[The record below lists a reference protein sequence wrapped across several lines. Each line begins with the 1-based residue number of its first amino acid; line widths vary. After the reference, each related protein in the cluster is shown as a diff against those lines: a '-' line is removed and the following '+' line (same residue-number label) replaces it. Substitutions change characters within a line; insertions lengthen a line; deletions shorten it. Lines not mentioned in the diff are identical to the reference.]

1 MNQGPRI
8 YNLFPTLAGSIDEW
22 SKHVSRVAAM
32 GFDWLYVNPFNETGS
47 SGSLY
52 AVKDHL
58 RLNPLIRGERT
69 DGDDELLREF
79 TERARAAG
87 MNVMMDLVVNH
98 TARDSGLT
106 ESRPDWYKRN
116 ANGEIESPSAS
127 DPADPA
133 NVTVWTD
140 LAELNYSERPE
151 RAAMIA
157 YFSGVIRH
165 YLDLGV
171 RGFRCDAA
179 YMVPCEVWS
188 ALIADAR
195 RIKADAVFA
204 AENLGAPTEAV
215 LGLRDAGF
223 DYLFNSSKWWDF
235 RSPWLLEQ
243 YEAFR
248 RIAPSIGFPE
258 SHDTPRLASELTAES
273 PAEIEAQY
281 RFRYLFAAFFST
293 GVMMPMGYEFG
304 FETNLDVVTTR
315 PSHWEQPAFDL
326 SSFIAAVNA
335 MKAAAA
341 ALNEEGPQHPLEH
354 NGEIIGLWR
363 STEDGQRAAFALF
376 NPSASATPA
385 IDVQALLH
393 PATGAALVEVTPNA
407 DGIAER
413 SIALLPYEL
422 RVFASAADR
431 LAPDDGKPAK
441 SRNARCSAGAC
452 VIEAIAPQLD
462 GGRHAVK
469 RIAGDRF
476 IVEADI
482 FREGHDALAAV
493 LRYRVAGAKAWRET
507 PMRLVTNDRFS
518 GSFVLEAIGVCE
530 YTIEAW
536 PDAFATWAHDTE
548 IKHAAGQPVSLE
560 LIEGRVLI
568 DAAVDRARKPDRT
581 ALRGL
586 LAEYDAA
593 ASDEARLAILLSER
607 AAAWME
613 RAPDRSGATRFAPA
627 LPLYVDR
634 RAAQVGAWYELF
646 PRSQSGD
653 AQRHGTFTDTER
665 QLPRVRE
672 LGFDIVYL
680 PPIHPIGHAFR
691 KGRNNSLEPGPDD
704 PGSPWAIGNADGGHC
719 AIEPKLGT
727 LADFDRFVAAAHAN
741 GLEIALDYAL
751 QCSPDHPYVCDHPE
765 WFSFRPDGTIKYAE
779 NPPKKY
785 QDIVNFNWSGPK
797 AAALWDE
804 LRHVVLFWIAHG
816 VRIFRV
822 DNPHTKPFAFWE
834 WMIHDVQRRHPDVLF
849 LAEAFTRPKVMQQ
862 LAKIGFTQSYTY
874 FTWRNTKTE
883 IIEYMTELVSAPMA
897 DFYRPNFFANTPD
910 ILPPFL
916 QTGGRPAFLIRLYLA
931 ATLSSLYGIYS
942 GFELCEDAG
951 LPGREEYADSEK
963 YELKARDWDAPGNIN
978 ADIRRVNRIRR
989 ENPALD
995 DWRNIRF
1002 LPIQSDNIVFFMK
1015 SRGTNTLLIAINVDP
1030 FRATEAWFPIPLAEL
1045 GMPGDAVVSCEDVVS
1060 GQRITWT
1067 GGWASVSLDPQTKP
1081 AAIFRIDGPTAV
1093 RAVRV

>member
-22 SKHVSRVAAM
+22 SKHVPRVAAM
-32 GFDWLYVNPFNETGS
+32 GFDWLYINPFNQTGY

-52 AVKDHL
+52 AVKDHF
-58 RLNPLIRGERT
+58 RLNPLVRGGRT
-69 DGDDELLREF
+69 EDDSALLRDF
-79 TERARAAG
+79 TGRARATG
-87 MNVMMDLVVNH
+87 VNVMMDLVINH

-106 ESRPDWYKRN
+106 ESQPEWFKRN

-140 LAELNYSERPE
+140 LAELNYGERPE

-157 YFSGVIRH
+157 YFAGVIRH

-179 YMVPCEVWS
+179 YMVPCEVW
-188 ALIADAR
+188 AELIAGAR
-195 RIKADAVFA
+195 RIEKSVVFA
-204 AENLGAPTEAV
+204 AENLGAPAEAV
-215 LGLRDAGF
+215 LGLRPAGF

-243 YEAFR
+243 YESFR

-258 SHDTPRLASELTAES
+258 SHDTPRLASELTAGS
-273 PAEIEAQY
+273 ADEIEAQY

-293 GVMMPMGYEFG
+293 AVMMPMGYEFG
-304 FETNLDVVTTR
+304 FAKNLDVVTTR
-315 PSHWEQPAFDL
+315 PSQWEAPAFDL
-326 SSFIAAVNA
+326 SPFVTAVNA
-335 MKAAAA
+335 MKAAAP
-341 ALNEEGPQHPLEH
+341 ALNEEGPQQPVER
-354 NGEIIGLWR
+354 NGKIIGLLR
-363 STEDGQRAAFALF
+363 STEDGGSAALALF
-376 NPSASATPA
+376 NPTATQTPPV
-385 IDVQALLH
+385 DVRALLH
-393 PATGAALVEVTPNA
+393 PATGAALVEITPGF
-407 DGIAER
+407 DGTPDG
-413 SIALLPYEL
+413 SIALAPFAM

-431 LAPDDGKPAK
+431 VSPDDTKPAK
-441 SRNARCSAGAC
+441 SRNPRSSSGAC
-452 VIEAIAPQLD
+452 VIEAITPQVD

-476 IVEADI
+476 SVEADI

-493 LRYRVAGAKAWRET
+493 LRYRAPGSKAWRET

-518 GSFVLEAIGVCE
+518 GSFLLEGIGRYE

-536 PDAFATWAHDTE
+536 PDAFATWVHDTQ

-560 LIEGRVLI
+560 LAEGRALI
-568 DAAVDRARKPDRT
+568 DAAADRARKPDRSDVKDI
-581 ALRGL
+581 

-593 ASDEARLAILLSER
+593 ATDEERLTILLSER
-607 AAAWME
+607 TAAWMD
-613 RAPDRSGATRFAPA
+613 RLPDRTGTTRYMPA
-627 LPLYVDR
+627 LPLAAER
-634 RAAQVGAWYELF
+634 RAAQIGAWYEFF

-653 AQRHGTFTDTER
+653 PGRHGTFADAER
-665 QLPRVRE
+665 ELPRVRD
-672 LGFDIVYL
+672 LGFDVVYL

-719 AIEPKLGT
+719 AVEPKLGT
-727 LADFDRFVAAAHAN
+727 LAGFDRFVAAAHAN

-751 QCSPDHPYVCDHPE
+751 QCSPDHPYVREHPE
-765 WFSFRPDGTIKYAE
+765 WFAFRPDGTIKYAE

-785 QDIVNFNWSGPK
+785 QDIVNFNWFGPD
-797 AAALWDE
+797 ATALWDE
-804 LRHVVLFWIAHG
+804 LRDVVLFWIRHG

-834 WMIHDVQRRHPDVLF
+834 WMIADVQERYPDVLF
-849 LAEAFTRPKVMQQ
+849 LAEAFTRPKVMQE
-862 LAKIGFTQSYTY
+862 LAKVGFTQSYTY
-874 FTWRNTKTE
+874 FTWRNTKAE
-883 IIEYMTELVSAPMA
+883 IVEYMTELTSTPIA

-931 ATLSSLYGIYS
+931 ATLSSLYGLYS
-942 GFELCEDAG
+942 GFEVCENTG

-963 YELKARDWDAPGNIN
+963 YEIKARDWNAHGNIN
-978 ADIRRVNRIRR
+978 ADIRRLNRIRR
-989 ENPALD
+989 ENRALD

-1002 LPIQSDNIVFFMK
+1002 FPIQSDHIVFFMK
-1015 SRGTNTLLIAINVDP
+1015 SHGANTLLIAINVDP
-1030 FRATEAWFPIPLAEL
+1030 FRAAEAWFPVPLADL
-1045 GMPGDAVVSCEDVVS
+1045 GMAADTAVTCEDLVS
-1060 GQRITWT
+1060 GERRTWT
-1067 GGWASVSLDPQTKP
+1067 GGWASVYLDPQTKP
-1081 AAIFRIDGPTAV
+1081 AAIFRIDGPFAV
-1093 RAVRV
+1093 HAVSV